1 MDRPAD
7 NPLPAGSP
15 KAGQAE
21 RFAAESSV
29 QAVARVENV
38 GVWAKYAMHAKDLR
52 RSERLARRPGE
63 NEARRPKYQNQ
74 CGGGACSPLRAAC

>member
-29 QAVARVENV
+29 LEVARVENA
-38 GVWAKYAMHAKDLR
+38 GVWATYAMHAKDLR

-63 NEARRPKYQNQ
+63 NEARRPKKSA
-74 CGGGACSPLRAAC
+74 GTGPLLAL